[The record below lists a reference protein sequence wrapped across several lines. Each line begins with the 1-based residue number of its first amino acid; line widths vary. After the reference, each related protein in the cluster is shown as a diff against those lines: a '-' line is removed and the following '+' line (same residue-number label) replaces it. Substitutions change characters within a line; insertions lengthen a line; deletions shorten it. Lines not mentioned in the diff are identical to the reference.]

1 MAIARALVNSPRM
14 IIADEPTG
22 NLDPVRSLEL
32 MLLLEKINELGT
44 TLLVVTHEK
53 ELVNAFSKRV
63 VAITTARSS
72 PTEWTGISAM
82 KLSRLGYLIKS
93 GFTGIFSHGLMSFA
107 TVTITMAC
115 LIIMGSFGLL
125 VVNINELI
133 ADLEQE
139 NEVVAFIDENLTEE
153 EARAIEPLIEAV
165 PNVSGAD
172 FVSRAEA
179 MENFQEDYDP
189 RLFDSL
195 DASVFRD
202 RYIIHLTD
210 VSLTAQTKADLEAVD
225 GVADVN
231 AHLEYA
237 EAFITVRNVVS
248 IVSLALIIILI
259 VVSFFIM
266 SNTIKLA
273 TFTRREE
280 IAIMRMVGASNGFIR
295 CPFVIE
301 GLVLGLVGGLLAFGI
316 EIGLYSLLLGKVMG
330 GVAAGLS
337 AAARLGRHVAAA
349 YMLPGRRRA
358 RRRVRRLERDT
369 QLPQGLNPGRTMKKK
384 TAVSVIAVSW
394 PSCCSSL
401 LLSAIGSMGAFADGG
416 KLSGPR

>member
-1 MAIARALVNSPRM
+1 MRLN
-14 IIADEPTG
+14 
-22 NLDPVRSLEL
+22 
-32 MLLLEKINELGT
+32 
-44 TLLVVTHEK
+44 
-53 ELVNAFSKRV
+53 
-63 VAITTARSS
+63 
-72 PTEWTGISAM
+72 
-82 KLSRLGYLIKS
+82 RLGYLIKS

-139 NEVVAFIDENLTEE
+139 NEVVAFIDENLSEE
-153 EARAIEPLIEAV
+153 EARAVEPLIEAV

-172 FVSRAEA
+172 FVSREEA
-179 MENFQEDYDP
+179 MEDFQEGYDP
-189 RLFDSL
+189 EMFEYL
-195 DASVFRD
+195 DPTVFRD

-210 VSLTAQTKADLEAVD
+210 VAMTADTQEDIEAVD
-225 GVADVN
+225 GVARVR

-237 EAFITVRNVVS
+237 EIFVTVRNVVS

-280 IAIMRMVGASNGFIR
+280 IAIMRMVGASNAFIR

-301 GLVLGLVGGLLAFGI
+301 GLVLGIVGGALAFGI
-316 EIGLYSLLLGKVMG
+316 EIGLYTLLLNRVVG
-330 GVAAGLS
+330 GLAAGLFGLLPVS
-337 AAARLGRHVAAA
+337 AVMWPMLGCFLGVGVAV
-349 YMLPGRRRA
+349 G
-358 RRRVRRLERDT
+358 
-369 QLPQGLNPGRTMKKK
+369 
-384 TAVSVIAVSW
+384 AVGGS
-394 PSCCSSL
+394 
-401 LLSAIGSMGAFADGG
+401 SAIRNYL
-416 KLSGPR
+416 KV

>member
-1 MAIARALVNSPRM
+1 MRLN
-14 IIADEPTG
+14 
-22 NLDPVRSLEL
+22 
-32 MLLLEKINELGT
+32 
-44 TLLVVTHEK
+44 
-53 ELVNAFSKRV
+53 
-63 VAITTARSS
+63 
-72 PTEWTGISAM
+72 
-82 KLSRLGYLIKS
+82 RLGYLIKS

-139 NEVVAFIDENLTEE
+139 NEVVAFIDENLSEE

-172 FVSRAEA
+172 FVSREEA
-179 MENFQEDYDP
+179 MEDFQEGYDP
-189 RLFDSL
+189 EMFEYL
-195 DASVFRD
+195 DPTVFRD

-210 VSLTAQTKADLEAVD
+210 VAMTADTQEDIEAVD
-225 GVADVN
+225 GVARVR

-237 EAFITVRNVVS
+237 EIFVTVWNVVS

-280 IAIMRMVGASNGFIR
+280 IAIMRMVGASNAFIR

-301 GLVLGLVGGLLAFGI
+301 GLVLGIVGGALAFGI
-316 EIGLYSLLLGKVMG
+316 EIGLYTLLLNRVVG
-330 GVAAGLS
+330 GLAAGLFGLLPVS
-337 AAARLGRHVAAA
+337 AVMWPMLGCFLGVGVAV
-349 YMLPGRRRA
+349 G
-358 RRRVRRLERDT
+358 
-369 QLPQGLNPGRTMKKK
+369 
-384 TAVSVIAVSW
+384 AVGGS
-394 PSCCSSL
+394 
-401 LLSAIGSMGAFADGG
+401 SAIRNYL
-416 KLSGPR
+416 KV

>member
-1 MAIARALVNSPRM
+1 MRLN
-14 IIADEPTG
+14 
-22 NLDPVRSLEL
+22 
-32 MLLLEKINELGT
+32 
-44 TLLVVTHEK
+44 
-53 ELVNAFSKRV
+53 
-63 VAITTARSS
+63 
-72 PTEWTGISAM
+72 
-82 KLSRLGYLIKS
+82 RLGYLIKS

-139 NEVVAFIDENLTEE
+139 NEVVAFIDENLSEE

-172 FVSRAEA
+172 FVSREEA
-179 MENFQEDYDP
+179 MEDFQEGYDP
-189 RLFDSL
+189 EMFEYL
-195 DASVFRD
+195 DPTVFRD

-210 VSLTAQTKADLEAVD
+210 VAMTADTQEDIEAVD
-225 GVADVN
+225 GVARVR

-237 EAFITVRNVVS
+237 EIFVTVRNVVS

-280 IAIMRMVGASNGFIR
+280 IAIMRMVGASTAFIR

-301 GLVLGLVGGLLAFGI
+301 GLVLGIVGGALAFGI
-316 EIGLYSLLLGKVMG
+316 EIGLYTLLLNRVVG
-330 GVAAGLS
+330 GLAAGLFGLLPVS
-337 AAARLGRHVAAA
+337 AVMWPMLGCFLGVGVAV
-349 YMLPGRRRA
+349 G
-358 RRRVRRLERDT
+358 
-369 QLPQGLNPGRTMKKK
+369 
-384 TAVSVIAVSW
+384 AVGGS
-394 PSCCSSL
+394 
-401 LLSAIGSMGAFADGG
+401 SAIRNYL
-416 KLSGPR
+416 KV